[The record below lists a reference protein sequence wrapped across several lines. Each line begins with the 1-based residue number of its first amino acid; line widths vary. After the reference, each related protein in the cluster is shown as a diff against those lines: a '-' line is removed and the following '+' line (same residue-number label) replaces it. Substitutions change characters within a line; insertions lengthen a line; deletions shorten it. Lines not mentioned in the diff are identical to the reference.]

1 MPVEYGSLPFPEAI
15 EYLRGKSAVDTAT
28 WTDIWESEHAR
39 AFTVAGATKDNV
51 LTDLHAAITKA
62 IEQGTT
68 LEEFRKDFDAAVART
83 GWPYKGGRNW
93 RTRVIYE
100 TNMRTAYQSG
110 RYQQLQAI
118 KDRRPYW
125 QYDHSDFVTHPRP
138 EHEAW
143 DGLVLNAD
151 DPWWDTHYP
160 PNGWGCR
167 CSVRALSKRDLV
179 RQGKEGPDKAPPL
192 EMEEQTVGVRGASPR
207 TVQVPRGIDPGWG
220 YNVGKQRPG
229 QSIARTMLEQGDA
242 DGQELLRSV
251 TTGFKAAGR
260 PEKIPLAKPP
270 KSLGPRLETA
280 DEMTKALTEQLGGAS
295 KTYRLGDLSFSVDAR
310 ALAEHIAQTGDFGR
324 SEYFPLIDDAM
335 SNPYEAWLNFETHSR
350 TGETLLKARLIKGYA
365 LRDGRT
371 LLIVTQAR
379 NQYLEAI
386 TIMPT
391 GDERYINRQRQGA
404 LIYKDDD
411 EKE

>member
-62 IEQGTT
+62 IEKGTT

-100 TNMRTAYQSG
+100 TNMRTAYQAG
-110 RYQQLQAI
+110 RYKQLQEI
-118 KDRRPYW
+118 KSRRPYW

-143 DGLVLNAD
+143 DGLVLDAD

-167 CSVRALSKRDLV
+167 CSVRALSKRDLA
-179 RQGKEGPDKAPPL
+179 RLGKQTPDNAPAIVWEEKA
-192 EMEEQTVGVRGASPR
+192 VGVQGPNPR
-207 TVQVPRGIDPGWG
+207 TVRVPEGIDPGWG
-220 YNVGKQRPG
+220 YNVGKVPPTGEMPPPVVVKPRKEVWDP
-229 QSIARTMLEQGDA
+229 SIRTGWKE
-242 DGQELLRSV
+242 
-251 TTGFKAAGR
+251 AGR
-260 PEKIPLAKPP
+260 PEHVPLARLPRPP
-270 KSLGPRLETA
+270 MTAAQSKEEAERMLVALFDGQPSRTYQTAGMDITINARRLAQHLEENDLPRT
-280 DEMTKALTEQLGGAS
+280 Q
-295 KTYRLGDLSFSVDAR
+295 Y
-310 ALAEHIAQTGDFGR
+310 
-324 SEYFPLIDDAM
+324 YPLIDDVLN
-335 SNPYEAWLNFETHSR
+335 NPYEVWRNFETNRSTQKER
-350 TGETLLKARLIKGYA
+350 IVARFVKAYEVRKQRYVMVVVDA
-365 LRDGRT
+365 SQSVAT
-371 LLIVTQAR
+371 
-379 NQYLEAI
+379 EI
-386 TIMPT
+386 TFFVSK
-391 GDERYINRQRQGA
+391 ELRYINIERMGV
-404 LIYKDDD
+404 LVLGSD
-411 EKE
+411 ENET